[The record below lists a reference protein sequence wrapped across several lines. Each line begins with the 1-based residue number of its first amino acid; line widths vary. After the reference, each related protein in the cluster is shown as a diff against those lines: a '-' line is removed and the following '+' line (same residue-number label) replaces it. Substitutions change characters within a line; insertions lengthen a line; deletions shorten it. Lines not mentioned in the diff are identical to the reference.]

1 VIGKKFVYRNKK
13 DKRENFLPVFLSSQ
27 VLKQVKSYFKKQGS
41 TSLGEV
47 FCADC
52 FSREAVMTNDFD
64 FSGALSRLGEV
75 LVFDGKVTQVKL
87 AEALGIKQSS
97 ISDAKRRNSIPS
109 DWLLKALE
117 VSGVDPHWIRTG
129 TGPKYR
135 VLSDEPCGA
144 LTYTEIEKRITREQQ
159 RELTVSEL
167 MEELACRLPE
177 GASLSINYG
186 G

>member
-1 VIGKKFVYRNKK
+1 
-13 DKRENFLPVFLSSQ
+13 
-27 VLKQVKSYFKKQGS
+27 
-41 TSLGEV
+41 
-47 FCADC
+47 
-52 FSREAVMTNDFD
+52 MTNDFD
-64 FSGALSRLGEV
+64 FGSALSRLGEV
-75 LVFDGKVTQVKL
+75 LVLDGKVTQVKL

-109 DWLLKALE
+109 DWLLTALE

-129 TGPKYR
+129 VGPKYR

-144 LTYTEIEKRITREQQ
+144 LSYTEIEKRITREQQ

-167 MEELACRLPE
+167 MEELAYRLPE
-177 GASLSINYG
+177 GSALCIKYG